1 MKYLFLGVLIAL
13 GASIPAR
20 AADMA
25 VKAPPSPTPAA
36 PYDWSGFYVGGN
48 FGGAW
53 TSGNLNIPDNN
64 FYGGLTEFIGGVEA
78 GYNVQAG
85 HFLFGVQGDFDW
97 ATFDHP
103 TFPIPTLGSVSQ
115 HWIGTAAGRV
125 GVVEDR
131 WLVYGK
137 VGGGWVNSTA
147 EVNTFGQTWNYQ
159 RRMACWRGPRIRVVN
174 VVQFQGSRRS
184 APHLC
189 QNVAR
194 SRPRR

>member
-115 HWIGTAAGRV
+115 H
-125 GVVEDR
+125 
-131 WLVYGK
+131 
-137 VGGGWVNSTA
+137 
-147 EVNTFGQTWNYQ
+147 
-159 RRMACWRGPRIRVVN
+159 
-174 VVQFQGSRRS
+174 
-184 APHLC
+184 
-189 QNVAR
+189 
-194 SRPRR
+194 